1 MSIGAWELG
10 VIVLLLVSGLFLLGS
25 VFAGGFLAYRLS
37 RRRPAPEAGG
47 SRPPA

>member
-1 MSIGAWELG
+1 MSIGALELG

-37 RRRPAPEAGG
+37 RRRRRPRPEG
-47 SRPPA
+47 RDPPA